1 MKNKSISLIVMDDDR
16 FQPFGVAVYRNEF
29 EVRAEIERS
38 WANCYREE
46 IDDET
51 GEVKIIS
58 GEDFFSEIQSE
69 FMALT
74 RVEDFNPDLVPKKG
88 QFHEYGFF
96 HNHDEYEKAK
106 ISE

>member
-16 FQPFGVAVYRNEF
+16 FQRFGVAVYRNKS
-29 EVRAEIERS
+29 EVRTEIES
-38 WANCYREE
+38 AFAKSYRTE
-46 IDDET
+46 IDDKT
-51 GEVKIIS
+51 GEEKIIS
-58 GEDFFSEIQSE
+58 GEDFFNEIQSE

-74 RVEDFNPDLVPKKG
+74 RVEDFNPDLVP
-88 QFHEYGFF
+88 EDGFF